1 MKETILE
8 KVLNKLQYVV
18 LELNN
23 HKGGYLDFDVRDK
36 MLDLI
41 EECKQLLIK

>member
-23 HKGGYLDFDVRDK
+23 HKGGYLDFDVGDK